1 MTQDT
6 SRLIPQAAS
15 GADGAP
21 PGRQPGDEDVIHLLP
36 IVNLLLINRR
46 AILLPAINL
55 MLVVWVLTLFMS
67 PVYTATASFMN
78 TSESGMAEKLAG
90 SSGGGGGEEF
100 SAVPEYYAAL
110 LNSGEF
116 LAGMVKRQL
125 REGKNNP
132 ANDGDDWLH
141 DLVGGEDDEGL
152 LTELAVDKLKTMV
165 SLKPPNAKSKRMILE
180 LAVESNSP
188 ELSKSIA
195 SSVLA
200 AIAAQGGDER
210 TQKAIQNRDFI
221 QQRLKDS
228 EQALKQAE
236 MALSAFLTRNRKIDV
251 PRLAAENERLERAV
265 KVQEELFLTLR
276 KELELAKIKVQE
288 NKSLLRVLE
297 QPTAKRTGPK
307 RLLIATIA
315 FLLGLMVMCVR
326 VLVRDRI
333 AKMDRN
339 DPDVHLFLDQIHG
352 IESDF
357 ARWRDAL
364 SAVAKRF
371 QGWLP
376 RRLGR

>member
-6 SRLIPQAAS
+6 SRLIPQAAP
-15 GADGAP
+15 GVDGAP

-46 AILLPAINL
+46 AILLPAIYL

-78 TSESGMAEKLAG
+78 TAESGMAEKLRG
-90 SSGGGGGEEF
+90 SGGGGSGEEI
-100 SAVPEYYAAL
+100 SALPEYYSAL
-110 LNSGEF
+110 LNSSEF
-116 LAGMVKRQL
+116 LAGMVKRRLQAL
-125 REGKNNP
+125 KNNS
-132 ANDGDDWLH
+132 AKDDWLH
-141 DLVGGEDDEGL
+141 ELVGGEDDEDL
-152 LTELAVDKLKTMV
+152 LTELAVGKLKSMV
-165 SLKPPNAKSKRMILE
+165 SLKPPDAKSKRMIME
-180 LAVESNSP
+180 LSVTSNSSTLA
-188 ELSKSIA
+188 ENIA
-195 SSVLA
+195 ASVLE

-221 QQRLKDS
+221 QQRLMDS
-228 EQALKQAE
+228 EKALRQSE
-236 MALSAFLTRNRKIDV
+236 MALSEFLTRNRKIDV
-251 PRLAAENERLERAV
+251 PRLVAENERLERAV
-265 KVQEELFLTLR
+265 KVQEELFMTLR

-307 RLLIATIA
+307 RLRIAMIS
-315 FLLGLMVMCVR
+315 LLLSLMVMSGW
-326 VLVRDRI
+326 VLLRDRL

-376 RRLGR
+376 TRLGR